1 MQMTILS
8 YVELYLQYSN
18 FYNRILRQ
26 LLYLIPMAS
35 FLIFIQMMISNDYAY
50 LKLEIHIFT
59 KMEDMF
65 VGDFSVEEQLVLW
78 PK

>member
-1 MQMTILS
+1 
-8 YVELYLQYSN
+8 
-18 FYNRILRQ
+18 
-26 LLYLIPMAS
+26 
-35 FLIFIQMMISNDYAY
+35 MMISNDYAY

-59 KMEDMF
+59 QMEDMF

>member
-8 YVELYLQYSN
+8 YVDLYLQYSN
-18 FYNRILRQ
+18 FYDI
-26 LLYLIPMAS
+26 LYLIPTAS
-35 FLIFIQMMISNDYAY
+35 FLILIQKMISNDYTY
-50 LKLEIHIFT
+50 LNLAIHIFT
-59 KMEDMF
+59 HMEDMF